1 MAENTITPEL
11 LERINQFAGAGA
23 VSDQEMQPMMPSLM
37 QDNDQIIA
45 QLREAMQSP
54 ENTIEQREELRR
66 RLEMYDPPT
75 PQKEDN
81 MEIIQQLSEAISI
94 ETDPEKRQ
102 ALVRMLELYMP
113 TMGSGATSD
122 QERQMFEAAQPM
134 QMPMPSAPTAGSRVR
149 VMGSGAVSD
158 QEMDI
163 FEGAQTGAQNA
174 GFMQGLQELEQ
185 QKQMSNDPDEIEALD
200 AAITRLV
207 TGANAPLGDLAR
219 QVQAA
224 GTGEDT
230 QLAHLS
236 PGEIVLPAEFMQDEE
251 LEGMIERKF
260 RESNIDPAQAVAGVG
275 IASLNQMTGLEEF
288 GFFKKI
294 GKKLKKIVRPLA
306 KVAQFI
312 PGPWQ
317 PIAAIADKALTV
329 VDVVKGDASPLNLLS
344 VAGPLR
350 VGPGIKDSIGAI
362 KGASSTGGFFSG
374 LGQSFKDIPGALR
387 SGIGSL
393 ASDPIGSVKGLFQ
406 SANPADYVKD
416 SKGNW
421 VNKVTGEGL
430 PFGAKVPSDLLSR
443 SGGGIQSLTGGFQG
457 RLFGT
462 EGMLGGI
469 EQGTGATYQDAAGNV
484 YTEQQMLDAGLIDPT
499 TKAVLPQAAGSFA
512 TTGAGPQGAGGAGTG
527 PAGAGGVAGAG
538 AGGVGAGAAQPQG
551 SAFGRFLSGLLPGG
565 GGGLAGGLGSLAG
578 LGLAG
583 GAAYG
588 LGKLA
593 MEEARRDKG
602 VPMTPLT
609 TMDAGGRYN
618 IEAEIARRM
627 GKEAPNPVE
636 FGLQPRFP
644 TLSGGQA
651 GPRKEAVTSQYV
663 QGASMGGAMQPMYAM
678 AYANGGDVAMEDFEK
693 MNGYIDGPGTETSDD
708 IPAMLSDGEF
718 VMTGQAVRGAGS
730 FDLNEE
736 PNGILTLV
744 PSASESRER
753 GTQLMYQMMDV
764 FGRYANATN

>member
-1 MAENTITPEL
+1 MAENTISPEL
-11 LERINQFAGAGA
+11 LDRINQFAGAGA
-23 VSDQEMQPMMPSLM
+23 VSDQEMMMMQDAQPMMGASPS
-37 QDNDQIIA
+37 
-45 QLREAMQSP
+45 
-54 ENTIEQREELRR
+54 
-66 RLEMYDPPT
+66 
-75 PQKEDN
+75 
-81 MEIIQQLSEAISI
+81 
-94 ETDPEKRQ
+94 
-102 ALVRMLELYMP
+102 
-113 TMGSGATSD
+113 
-122 QERQMFEAAQPM
+122 
-134 QMPMPSAPTAGSRVR
+134 MPM
-149 VMGSGAVSD
+149 MGSGAVSD
-158 QEMDI
+158 QEM
-163 FEGAQTGAQNA
+163 

-185 QKQMSNDPDEIEALD
+185 QKQMSDDPDEIEALD

-207 TGANAPLGDLAR
+207 TGANAPLGNVAR
-219 QVQAA
+219 EVQAA

-236 PGEIVLPAEFMQDEE
+236 PGEIVLPAEFMEDEE

-260 RESNIDPAQAVAGVG
+260 REANIDPAQAVAGVG

-329 VDVVKGDASPLNLLS
+329 YDVAKGDASPLNLLS

-350 VGPGIKDSIGAI
+350 VGPGIGESIGAI
-362 KGASSTGGFFSG
+362 KGASTAAGGAGTFFGG
-374 LGQSFKDIPGALR
+374 LKESFKDIPGALR

-393 ASDPIGSVKGLFQ
+393 ATDPIGSVKGLFK
-406 SANPADYVKD
+406 SANPADYTQNA
-416 SKGNW
+416 KGEY
-421 VNKVTGEGL
+421 VNKITGEVGL
-430 PFGAKVPSDLLSR
+430 PFGATQPSDLLTR
-443 SGGGIQSLTGGFQG
+443 SGGGIQSLTKGIQG
-457 RLFGT
+457 MAFGT
-462 EGMLGGI
+462 EGMAGGLTPVTDAS
-469 EQGTGATYQDAAGNV
+469 GAVTGYTDAAGNV
-484 YTEQQMLDAGLIDPT
+484 YD
-499 TKAVLPQAAGSFA
+499 AAGVPQQYLPA
-512 TTGAGPQGAGGAGTG
+512 TGG
-527 PAGAGGVAGAG
+527 AGAG
-538 AGGVGAGAAQPQG
+538 AGGAGAGTSGAGAGTGSAGAGAGAAGAAQPQG
-551 SAFGRFLSGLLPGG
+551 SALSRFLGGLLPGAAG
-565 GGGLAGGLGSLAG
+565 QGLAGGLGSLAQ

-583 GAAYG
+583 GAAFG

-593 MEEARRDKG
+593 MDEARKDKG

-627 GKEAPNPVE
+627 GRDAPNPVE

-663 QGASMGGAMQPMYAM
+663 QGAAMGGAMQPMYAM
-678 AYANGGDVAMEDFEK
+678 GYANGGDVAMEDFQR
-693 MNGYIDGPGTETSDD
+693 MNGDIDGPGTETSDD

-730 FDLNEE
+730 FELNEE

>member
-1 MAENTITPEL
+1 MAENTISPEL
-11 LERINQFAGAGA
+11 LDRINQFAGAGA
-23 VSDQEMQPMMPSLM
+23 VSDQEMMMMQDAQPMMGASPS
-37 QDNDQIIA
+37 
-45 QLREAMQSP
+45 
-54 ENTIEQREELRR
+54 
-66 RLEMYDPPT
+66 
-75 PQKEDN
+75 
-81 MEIIQQLSEAISI
+81 
-94 ETDPEKRQ
+94 
-102 ALVRMLELYMP
+102 
-113 TMGSGATSD
+113 
-122 QERQMFEAAQPM
+122 
-134 QMPMPSAPTAGSRVR
+134 MPMT
-149 VMGSGAVSD
+149 GSGAVSD
-158 QEMDI
+158 QES
-163 FEGAQTGAQNA
+163 

-185 QKQMSNDPDEIEALD
+185 QKQMSDDPDEIEALD

-236 PGEIVLPAEFMQDEE
+236 PGEIVLPAEFMEDEE

-260 RESNIDPAQAVAGVG
+260 REANIDPAQAVAGVG

-329 VDVVKGDASPLNLLS
+329 YDVAKGKASPLNLLS

-350 VGPGIKDSIGAI
+350 VGPGIGESISAI
-362 KGASSTGGFFSG
+362 GKAGTSGTFLGG
-374 LGQSFKDIPGALR
+374 LGQSLRDIPGALR
-387 SGIGSL
+387 KGIGSL
-393 ASDPIGSVKGLFQ
+393 ASDPIGSVKGLFK
-406 SANPADYVKD
+406 SANPADYTQNA
-416 SKGNW
+416 KGEY
-421 VNKVTGEGL
+421 VNKITGEVGL
-430 PFGAKVPSDLLSR
+430 PFGAKVPSDLLTR
-443 SGGGIQSLTGGFQG
+443 SGGGIQSLTKGIQG
-457 RLFGT
+457 MAFGT
-462 EGMLGGI
+462 EGIASGVEEVPTAAGDM
-469 EQGTGATYQDAAGNV
+469 QYQDAAGNL
-484 YTEQQMLDAGLIDPT
+484 YSQKTMIDAGLVDPN
-499 TKAVLPQAAGSFA
+499 TKELKRAAVGFSQAG
-512 TTGAGPQGAGGAGTG
+512 TGGAGGAG
-527 PAGAGGVAGAG
+527 VGAG
-538 AGGVGAGAAQPQG
+538 AAGVGAGAAQPQG
-551 SAFGRFLSGLLPGG
+551 SAFSRFLGGLLPGAAG
-565 GGGLAGGLGSLAG
+565 QGLAGGLGSLAG

-583 GAAYG
+583 GAALK
-588 LGKLA
+588 LGQLA
-593 MEEARRDKG
+593 MEEARKDKG
-602 VPMTPLT
+602 VPLTPLT

-627 GKEAPNPVE
+627 GRAAPNPVE
-636 FGLQPRFP
+636 FGLQPRMP

-663 QGASMGGAMQPMYAM
+663 QGAAMGGAMQPMYAM
-678 AYANGGDVAMEDFEK
+678 AYANGGDVAMEDFER

-730 FDLNEE
+730 FELNEE

-744 PSASESRER
+744 PSGSESRDR

-764 FGRYANATN
+764 FGRYANATS

>member
-1 MAENTITPEL
+1 MAENTISPEL
-11 LERINQFAGAGA
+11 LDRINQFAGAGA
-23 VSDQEMQPMMPSLM
+23 VSDQEMMMM
-37 QDNDQIIA
+37 QGANPTGGFFVSPEMNPQNIFSA
-45 QLREAMQSP
+45 GETARRMREAAPQMG
-54 ENTIEQREELRR
+54 
-66 RLEMYDPPT
+66 DPLP
-75 PQKEDN
+75 
-81 MEIIQQLSEAISI
+81 LS
-94 ETDPEKRQ
+94 
-102 ALVRMLELYMP
+102 
-113 TMGSGATSD
+113 
-122 QERQMFEAAQPM
+122 RQMGESIQI
-134 QMPMPSAPTAGSRVR
+134 APQGFQE
-149 VMGSGAVSD
+149 GAVSD
-158 QEMDI
+158 QEM
-163 FEGAQTGAQNA
+163 

-185 QKQMSNDPDEIEALD
+185 QKQMSDDPDEIEALD

-236 PGEIVLPAEFMQDEE
+236 PGEIVLPAEFMEDEE

-260 RESNIDPAQAVAGVG
+260 REANIDPAQAVAGVG

-329 VDVVKGDASPLNLLS
+329 YDVAKGKASPLNLLS

-350 VGPGIKDSIGAI
+350 VGPGIGESIGAI
-362 KGASSTGGFFSG
+362 KGASTAAGGAGGFFSG
-374 LGQSFKDIPGALR
+374 LKESFKAMPDAFGKGL
-387 SGIGSL
+387 GSL
-393 ASDPIGSVKGLFQ
+393 TSDPIGAVKGLFK
-406 SANPADYVKD
+406 SANPADYTQNA
-416 SKGNW
+416 KGEY
-421 VNKVTGEGL
+421 VNKITGEVGL
-430 PFGAKVPSDLLSR
+430 PFGAKVPSDLLTR
-443 SGGGIQSLTGGFQG
+443 SGGGIQSLTKGIQG
-457 RLFGT
+457 MAFGT
-462 EGMLGGI
+462 EGIASGVQEVPTAAGDM
-469 EQGTGATYQDAAGNV
+469 QYQDAAGNL
-484 YTEQQMLDAGLIDPT
+484 YSQKTMIDAGLVDPNTLELKRAAVGFSTAPT
-499 TKAVLPQAAGSFA
+499 T
-512 TTGAGPQGAGGAGTG
+512 TTTTTPTTTTT
-527 PAGAGGVAGAG
+527 
-538 AGGVGAGAAQPQG
+538 AAQPQG
-551 SAFGRFLSGLLPGG
+551 SALSRFLTGMLPGAAG
-565 GGGLAGGLGSLAG
+565 QGLAGGLGSLAG

-583 GAAYG
+583 GAALK
-588 LGKLA
+588 LGQLA
-593 MEEARRDKG
+593 MEEARKDKG
-602 VPMTPLT
+602 VPLTPLT

-627 GKEAPNPVE
+627 GRAAPNPVE
-636 FGLQPRFP
+636 FGLQPRMP

-663 QGASMGGAMQPMYAM
+663 QGAAMGGAMQPMYAM
-678 AYANGGDVAMEDFEK
+678 AYANGGDVAMEDFER

-730 FDLNEE
+730 FELNEE

-764 FGRYANATN
+764 FGRYANATS

>member
-1 MAENTITPEL
+1 MAENTISPEL
-11 LERINQFAGAGA
+11 LDRINQFAGAGA
-23 VSDQEMQPMMPSLM
+23 VSDQEMMMMQDAQPMMGASPS
-37 QDNDQIIA
+37 
-45 QLREAMQSP
+45 
-54 ENTIEQREELRR
+54 
-66 RLEMYDPPT
+66 
-75 PQKEDN
+75 
-81 MEIIQQLSEAISI
+81 
-94 ETDPEKRQ
+94 
-102 ALVRMLELYMP
+102 
-113 TMGSGATSD
+113 
-122 QERQMFEAAQPM
+122 
-134 QMPMPSAPTAGSRVR
+134 MPM
-149 VMGSGAVSD
+149 MGSGAVSD
-158 QEMDI
+158 QEM
-163 FEGAQTGAQNA
+163 

-185 QKQMSNDPDEIEALD
+185 QKQMSDDPDEIEALD

-207 TGANAPLGDLAR
+207 TGANAPLGNVAR
-219 QVQAA
+219 EVQAA

-236 PGEIVLPAEFMQDEE
+236 PGEIVLPAEFMEDEE

-260 RESNIDPAQAVAGVG
+260 REANIDPAQAVAGVG

-329 VDVVKGDASPLNLLS
+329 YDVAKGDASPLNLLS

-350 VGPGIKDSIGAI
+350 VGPSIGDSISAI
-362 KGASSTGGFFSG
+362 GKAGTSGTFLGG
-374 LGQSFKDIPGALR
+374 LGQSLKDIPGALR

-393 ASDPIGSVKGLFQ
+393 ASDPIGSVKGLFK
-406 SANPADYVKD
+406 SANPADYTQNA
-416 SKGNW
+416 KGEY
-421 VNKVTGEGL
+421 VNKITGEVGL
-430 PFGAKVPSDLLSR
+430 PFGAKVPSDLLTR
-443 SGGGIQSLTGGFQG
+443 SGGGIQSLTKGVQG
-457 RLFGT
+457 LAFGT
-462 EGMLGGI
+462 EGIASGVQEGI
-469 EQGTGATYQDAAGNV
+469 PDAAGDMQYQDAAGNV
-484 YTEQQMLDAGLIDPT
+484 YSQKTMIDAGLVDPDT
-499 TKAVLPQAAGSFA
+499 LELKRAAVGFSTAGS
-512 TTGAGPQGAGGAGTG
+512 GGAGTG
-527 PAGAGGVAGAG
+527 SAGAG
-538 AGGVGAGAAQPQG
+538 AGAAGAAQPQG
-551 SAFGRFLSGLLPGG
+551 SALSRFLGGLLPGAAG
-565 GGGLAGGLGSLAG
+565 QGLAGGLGSLAG

-583 GAAYG
+583 GAALK
-588 LGKLA
+588 LGQLA
-593 MEEARRDKG
+593 MEEARKDKG
-602 VPMTPLT
+602 VPLTPLT

-627 GKEAPNPVE
+627 GRAAPNPVE
-636 FGLQPRFP
+636 FGLQPRMP

-663 QGASMGGAMQPMYAM
+663 QGAAMGGAMQPMYAM
-678 AYANGGDVAMEDFEK
+678 AYANGGDVAMEDFQR
-693 MNGYIDGPGTETSDD
+693 MNGDIDGPGTETSDD

-730 FDLNEE
+730 FELNEE

-764 FGRYANATN
+764 FGRYANATS

>member
-1 MAENTITPEL
+1 MAENTISPEL
-11 LERINQFAGAGA
+11 LDRINQFAGAGA
-23 VSDQEMQPMMPSLM
+23 VSDQEMMTM
-37 QDNDQIIA
+37 QGANPTGGFLVSPEMTPQDVFSA
-45 QLREAMQSP
+45 GETTRRMREATP
-54 ENTIEQREELRR
+54 E
-66 RLEMYDPPT
+66 MGDPLP
-75 PQKEDN
+75 
-81 MEIIQQLSEAISI
+81 LS
-94 ETDPEKRQ
+94 
-102 ALVRMLELYMP
+102 
-113 TMGSGATSD
+113 
-122 QERQMFEAAQPM
+122 RQMGESM
-134 QMPMPSAPTAGSRVR
+134 QIAPQGFQE
-149 VMGSGAVSD
+149 GAVSD
-158 QEMDI
+158 QES
-163 FEGAQTGAQNA
+163 

-185 QKQMSNDPDEIEALD
+185 QKQMSDDPDEIQALD
-200 AAITRLV
+200 SAITRLV

-236 PGEIVLPAEFMQDEE
+236 PGEIVLPAEFMADAE
-251 LEGMIERKF
+251 LEGMIEKKF
-260 RESNIDPAQAVAGVG
+260 RDSGIDPAQAVAGVG

-294 GKKLKKIVRPLA
+294 GKALKKIAKPLI
-306 KVAQFI
+306 KVAQFV

-317 PIAAIADKALTV
+317 PIAAIADKAITV
-329 VDVVKGDASPLNLLS
+329 HDVVKGKASPLNLLS

-350 VGPGIKDSIGAI
+350 VGPGIGESISKIG
-362 KGASSTGGFFSG
+362 KASASGSFLGG
-374 LGQSFKDIPGALR
+374 LGETLKDIPGALR

-393 ASDPIGSVKGLFQ
+393 ASDPIGSVKGLFK
-406 SANPADYVKD
+406 SANPADYTQNA
-416 SKGNW
+416 KGEY
-421 VNKVTGEGL
+421 VNKITGEVGL
-430 PFGAKVPSDLLSR
+430 PFGAKVPSDLLTR
-443 SGGGIQSLTGGFQG
+443 SGGGIQSLTKGVQG
-457 RLFGT
+457 LAFGT
-462 EGMLGGI
+462 EGIASGVQEVPTAAGDM
-469 EQGTGATYQDAAGNV
+469 QYQDAAGNL
-484 YTEQQMLDAGLIDPT
+484 YSQKTMIDAGLVDPNT
-499 TKAVLPQAAGSFA
+499 LELKRAAVGFSQ
-512 TTGAGPQGAGGAGTG
+512 
-527 PAGAGGVAGAG
+527 AGAGGAG
-538 AGGVGAGAAQPQG
+538 AGGVGAGAGAAQPQG
-551 SAFGRFLSGLLPGG
+551 SAFSRFLGGLLPGAAG
-565 GGGLAGGLGSLAG
+565 QGLAGGLGSLAG

-583 GAAYG
+583 GAAFG

-602 VPMTPLT
+602 VPLTPLT

-627 GKEAPNPVE
+627 GRAAPNPVE
-636 FGLQPRFP
+636 FGLQPRMP

-663 QGASMGGAMQPMYAM
+663 QGAAMGGAMQPMYAM
-678 AYANGGDVAMEDFEK
+678 AYANGGDVAMEDFER

-730 FDLNEE
+730 FELNEE

-764 FGRYANATN
+764 FGRYANATS

>member
-1 MAENTITPEL
+1 MAENAISPEL
-11 LERINQFAGAGA
+11 LDRINQFAGAGA
-23 VSDQEMQPMMPSLM
+23 VSDQEMMMMQDAQPMMGASPS
-37 QDNDQIIA
+37 
-45 QLREAMQSP
+45 
-54 ENTIEQREELRR
+54 
-66 RLEMYDPPT
+66 
-75 PQKEDN
+75 
-81 MEIIQQLSEAISI
+81 
-94 ETDPEKRQ
+94 
-102 ALVRMLELYMP
+102 
-113 TMGSGATSD
+113 
-122 QERQMFEAAQPM
+122 
-134 QMPMPSAPTAGSRVR
+134 MPM
-149 VMGSGAVSD
+149 MGSGAVSD
-158 QEMDI
+158 QEM
-163 FEGAQTGAQNA
+163 

-185 QKQMSNDPDEIEALD
+185 QKQMSDDPDEIEALD

-207 TGANAPLGDLAR
+207 TGANAPLGNVAR
-219 QVQAA
+219 EVQAA

-236 PGEIVLPAEFMQDEE
+236 PGEVVLPAEFMEDEE
-251 LEGMIERKF
+251 LEGMIEKKF
-260 RESNIDPAQAVAGVG
+260 RESGIDPAQAVAGVG

-329 VDVVKGDASPLNLLS
+329 YDVAKGKASPLNLLS

-350 VGPGIKDSIGAI
+350 VGPGIGESIGAI
-362 KGASSTGGFFSG
+362 KGASTAAGGAGTFFGG
-374 LGQSFKDIPGALR
+374 LKESFKDIPGALR

-393 ASDPIGSVKGLFQ
+393 ATDPIGSVKGLLK
-406 SANPADYVKD
+406 SSNPADYTKD
-416 SKGNW
+416 ASGNY
-421 VNKVTGEGL
+421 VNKITGEVGL
-430 PFGAKVPSDLLSR
+430 PFGAKVPSDLLTR
-443 SGGGIQSLTGGFQG
+443 SGGGIQSLTKGIQG
-457 RLFGT
+457 MAFGT
-462 EGMLGGI
+462 EGIASGVQEMPTAAGDM
-469 EQGTGATYQDAAGNV
+469 QYQDAAGNL
-484 YTEQQMLDAGLIDPT
+484 YSQKTMIDAGLVDPNT
-499 TKAVLPQAAGSFA
+499 LQLKRAAVGFSQ
-512 TTGAGPQGAGGAGTG
+512 
-527 PAGAGGVAGAG
+527 AGAGGTGAGSAGAG
-538 AGGVGAGAAQPQG
+538 AGAAGAAQPQG
-551 SAFGRFLSGLLPGG
+551 SAFSRFLGGLLPGAAG
-565 GGGLAGGLGSLAG
+565 QGLAGGLGSLAG

-583 GAAYG
+583 GAALK
-588 LGKLA
+588 LGQLA
-593 MEEARRDKG
+593 MEEARKDKG
-602 VPMTPLT
+602 VPLTPLT

-627 GKEAPNPVE
+627 GRAAPNPVE
-636 FGLQPRFP
+636 FGLQPRMP

-663 QGASMGGAMQPMYAM
+663 QGAAMGGAMQPMYAM
-678 AYANGGDVAMEDFEK
+678 AYANGGDVAMEDFER
-693 MNGYIDGPGTETSDD
+693 MNGDIDGPGTETSDD

-730 FDLNEE
+730 FELNEE

>member
-1 MAENTITPEL
+1 MAENTISPEL
-11 LERINQFAGAGA
+11 LDRINQFAGAGA
-23 VSDQEMQPMMPSLM
+23 VSDQEMMTM
-37 QDNDQIIA
+37 QGANPTGGFLVSPEMTSQDVFSA
-45 QLREAMQSP
+45 GETTRRMREATP
-54 ENTIEQREELRR
+54 E
-66 RLEMYDPPT
+66 MGDPLP
-75 PQKEDN
+75 
-81 MEIIQQLSEAISI
+81 LS
-94 ETDPEKRQ
+94 
-102 ALVRMLELYMP
+102 
-113 TMGSGATSD
+113 
-122 QERQMFEAAQPM
+122 RQMGESM
-134 QMPMPSAPTAGSRVR
+134 QIAPQGFQE
-149 VMGSGAVSD
+149 GAVSD
-158 QEMDI
+158 QES
-163 FEGAQTGAQNA
+163 

-185 QKQMSNDPDEIEALD
+185 QKQMSDDPDEIQALD
-200 AAITRLV
+200 SAITRLV

-236 PGEIVLPAEFMQDEE
+236 PGEIVLPAEFMADAE
-251 LEGMIERKF
+251 LEGMIEKKF
-260 RESNIDPAQAVAGVG
+260 RDSGIDPAQAVAGVG

-294 GKKLKKIVRPLA
+294 GKALKKIAKPLI
-306 KVAQFI
+306 KVAQFV

-317 PIAAIADKALTV
+317 PIAAIADKAITV
-329 VDVVKGDASPLNLLS
+329 HDVVKGKASPLNLLS

-350 VGPGIKDSIGAI
+350 VGPGIGESISKIG
-362 KGASSTGGFFSG
+362 KASASGSFLGG
-374 LGQSFKDIPGALR
+374 LGETLKDIPGALR

-393 ASDPIGSVKGLFQ
+393 ASDPIGSVKGLFK
-406 SANPADYVKD
+406 SANPADYTQNA
-416 SKGNW
+416 KGEY
-421 VNKVTGEGL
+421 VNKITGEVGL
-430 PFGAKVPSDLLSR
+430 PFGAKVPSDLLTR
-443 SGGGIQSLTGGFQG
+443 SGGGIQSLTKGVQG
-457 RLFGT
+457 LAFGT
-462 EGMLGGI
+462 EGIASGVQEVPTAAGDM
-469 EQGTGATYQDAAGNV
+469 QYQDAAGNL
-484 YTEQQMLDAGLIDPT
+484 YSQKTMIDAGLVDPNT
-499 TKAVLPQAAGSFA
+499 LELKRAAVGFSQA
-512 TTGAGPQGAGGAGTG
+512 GAGGAG
-527 PAGAGGVAGAG
+527 AGGAG
-538 AGGVGAGAAQPQG
+538 AGAGAAQPQG
-551 SAFGRFLSGLLPGG
+551 SAFSRFLGGLLPGAAG
-565 GGGLAGGLGSLAG
+565 QGLAGGLGSLAG

-583 GAAYG
+583 GAAFG

-602 VPMTPLT
+602 VPLTPLT

-627 GKEAPNPVE
+627 GRAAPNPVE
-636 FGLQPRFP
+636 FGLQPRMP

-663 QGASMGGAMQPMYAM
+663 QGAAMGGAMQPMYAM
-678 AYANGGDVAMEDFEK
+678 AYANGGDVAMEDFER

-730 FDLNEE
+730 FELNEE

-764 FGRYANATN
+764 FGRYANATS